1 MKAKILDIIDFEKVN
16 PLLEGFNK
24 TTGFVTAIL
33 DLEGN
38 VLSKSGWRQICTEF
52 HRINPETSKKCTISD
67 TELAGKMAEGEKYH
81 FYKCLNGLVDVA
93 VPLIINGEHIANLFS
108 GQFFFEEPEL
118 LFFTKQA
125 QKYGFNEEEYIE
137 ALCKVP
143 IVSKEQVL
151 VAMDFL
157 LSMTQLISEMTFQKL
172 EQQELNKE
180 LKESEE
186 LFSLF
191 MKYSPVYTFIK
202 EVSPTESRVMISSD
216 NFVDMTG
223 IPGSEMKGKT
233 MEELFPA
240 EFAAKITRD
249 DFAVVTKGEILQ
261 IDEELNNRSYTTIK
275 FPIIRNGKTLLA
287 GFTIDITE
295 RKQAEQKVL
304 ESQASLNKAL
314 EASNQ
319 SRKTLL
325 SVLEDQR
332 MTEKEIKK
340 LNIELEQR
348 VTERTSQL
356 LAANKELEAFS
367 YSVSHDLRAPLRA
380 IHSFTGILK
389 EDYKDTLDDEGR
401 RICGIIEKSSVHMGQ
416 LIDDLLSFSRI
427 GRYELRI
434 TKIDMTKAVKTVF
447 SELSGEEEK
456 KQISFKV
463 EKLPAA
469 SGDSAAI
476 KQVLINLISNA
487 IKYTSK
493 NDTPEI
499 VVGFE
504 KSCKPPAYY
513 VKDNGVGFDM
523 QYANKL
529 FGVFQRLHSS
539 KEFEGNGVGLAIVQ
553 RIIHRHGGKV
563 WAEGEVGKGATF
575 FFTLPNEDKRQK

>member
-1 MKAKILDIIDFEKVN
+1 MRAKILDLIDFEKVN

-67 TELAGKMAEGEKYH
+67 TELAGKMAKGEKYH

-108 GQFFFEEPEL
+108 GQFFFEEPDRV
-118 LFFTKQA
+118 FFTKQA

-137 ALCKVP
+137 ALGKVP

-157 LSMTQLISEMTFQKL
+157 LSMTRLISEMTFQKL
-172 EQQELNKE
+172 EQQELNEE

-202 EVSPTESRVMISSD
+202 EVSPTQSRVMISSD
-216 NFVDMTG
+216 NYVDMTG
-223 IPGSEMKGKT
+223 IPSSEMKGKT
-233 MEELFPA
+233 MEEMFPA

-249 DFAVVTKGEILQ
+249 DHAVVTKGEILQ
-261 IDEELNNRSYTTIK
+261 LDEELNNRSYTTIK
-275 FPIIRNGKTLLA
+275 FPILHKGKTLLA
-287 GFTIDITE
+287 GYTIDITG

-304 ESQASLNKAL
+304 ESQVSLSEAL

-319 SRKTLL
+319 SRKAML

-332 MTEKEIKK
+332 MAEKEIKK
-340 LNIELEQR
+340 LNTELEQR

-389 EDYKDTLDDEGR
+389 EDYKDTLDDEGK

-427 GRYELRI
+427 GRTELQFI
-434 TKIDMTKAVKTVF
+434 KIDMTKAVKTIF
-447 SELSGEEEK
+447 NELSGAEEMK
-456 KQISFKV
+456 KISFKV
-463 EKLPAA
+463 EKLPAT
-469 SGDSAAI
+469 SGDLTTI
-476 KQVLINLISNA
+476 RQVLINLISNA

-504 KSCKPPAYY
+504 KSCNPPAYY
-513 VKDNGVGFDM
+513 IKDNGVGFDM

-529 FGVFQRLHSS
+529 FGVFQRLHST

-575 FFTLPNEDKRQK
+575 YFTLPGSGQ